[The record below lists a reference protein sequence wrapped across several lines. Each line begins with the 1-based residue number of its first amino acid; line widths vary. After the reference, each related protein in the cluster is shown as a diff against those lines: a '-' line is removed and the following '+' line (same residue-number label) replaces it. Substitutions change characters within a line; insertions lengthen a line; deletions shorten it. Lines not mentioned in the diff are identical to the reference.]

1 MRKIIR
7 LVMALAFL
15 AIMIATP
22 AYKAE
27 AADVPDFRSIAGR
40 QVKFTNAVRWSRA
53 SLGSRRH
60 YDYRCSIDLDEHF
73 AEQWVN
79 LVMRSGLF
87 KMIAHDKKNFSNWSQ
102 EKWYFVYIGPK
113 KNVPTFNT
121 VEQDYYKVHLS
132 LQKNEEYNYG
142 YKKFTIAVAPRLT
155 YGGDD
160 WADR

>member
-1 MRKIIR
+1 MKKFLAIA
-7 LVMALAFL
+7 VAFL

-22 AYKAE
+22 AYTAE

-40 QVKFTNAVRWSRA
+40 QVKFTNNVRWSRD
-53 SLGSRRH
+53 SLGSQRH
-60 YDYRCSIDLDEHF
+60 YNYRCSVDLDEHF

-87 KMIAHDKKNFSNWSQ
+87 KLIAHDKGDLPNSSL
-102 EKWYFVYIGPK
+102 EKWYFVYVGPK

-132 LQKNEEYNYG
+132 LWKSEEYNYG
-142 YKKFTIAVAPRLT
+142 YIEFSIHVAPRLT